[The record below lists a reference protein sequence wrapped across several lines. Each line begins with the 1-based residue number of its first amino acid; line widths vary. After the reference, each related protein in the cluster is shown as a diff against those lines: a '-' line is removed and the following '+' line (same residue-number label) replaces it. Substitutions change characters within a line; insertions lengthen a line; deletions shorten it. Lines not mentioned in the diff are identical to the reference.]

1 MRSRL
6 LCLSAVMFFGVC
18 RLVSSQEVPFR
29 DDLSG
34 SLESLRAFGWKIP
47 GAGVRSAGDSIEITA
62 SGGDRRQVLLDV
74 PVEVGKYYCGSVS
87 VRTENVLPRDNSD
100 RGATLFF
107 GFLDGKR
114 EWVNGGEFPR
124 GGMQTSDWQKVA
136 ISSTIAIPEQVRFIQ
151 VWLCVEG
158 QGKAWFRD
166 FEMDELKFET
176 KLDIDAAT
184 NPPTLHSPRPPMLS
198 VKDNL
203 RRRILLSQDPSFPP
217 ESTFEFMTDAEAF
230 TPPHALVPGVWHVCN
245 CWTHRRGDLP
255 TQAGTFTAAAL
266 PVGYAVKV
274 SKDFPNGVFAPRAE
288 LKVSFYPPL
297 AEGTK
302 VEVKIG
308 DAPVEM
314 LAQTPAS
321 MAFRAVR
328 DLAPGCY
335 QVKVVLDGKAS
346 ELLYVNKNPAAKIT
360 FRDDLVMLIDGKP
373 FFPVG
378 TYRDPSDELHTFTGI
393 KEAGFN
399 FTHSYFFEHAPRK
412 PEEARAYLRD
422 CVKNGVTAC
431 IGIPRKWMQ
440 NEQFDAIETFCG
452 EVYDEPG
459 LVTWYLADEPE
470 LWVNRFNFRN
480 TTEAVKRAGRGIP
493 RTLLMCTTNPKS
505 SINQFF
511 GAGLSDIYWHDPYPV
526 GRHPIVSM
534 VKALENSRLLASPE
548 QPLWAVIQ
556 AFDWRQ
562 EAVRNLPPEEV
573 EPKAGKIRCM
583 THLALAT
590 GVQGIVYYWL
600 PKDRY
605 DMRIHSPIQ
614 WAEVCSTT
622 QELNGLMPFLIG
634 RNEKLPVGTLP
645 EGVYYWLKRA
655 EDGRR
660 ALAIVNPEDKEVA
673 VQVAAP
679 GVSMTV
685 TLPPH
690 GVEVKIY

>member
-6 LCLSAVMFFGVC
+6 LCLSALMSFGVC
-18 RLVSSQEVPFR
+18 GWVRSQEVPFR

-47 GAGVRSAGDSIEITA
+47 GAGVRSAAGSLEITA
-62 SGGDRRQVLLDV
+62 SGGERRQVLLDV

-87 VRTENVLPRDNSD
+87 VRTENVLPRDNFD

-107 GFLDGKR
+107 GFLDGERK
-114 EWVNGGEFPR
+114 WVTGGEFPR

-158 QGKAWFRD
+158 QGRAWFRD
-166 FEMDELKFET
+166 FEMSELKLET
-176 KLDIDAAT
+176 LLSIDATA
-184 NPPTLHSPRPPMLS
+184 NPPTLHSPLPPMQG

-203 RRRILLSQDPSFPP
+203 RRRILLSQDSSFPP
-217 ESTFEFMTDAEAF
+217 SSTFEFMTNAEVF
-230 TPPHALVPGVWHVCN
+230 TPPHALVPGVWHARN

-255 TQAGTFTAAAL
+255 CRTDTFTVATL
-266 PVGYAVKV
+266 PAGYAVKV
-274 SKDFPNGVFAPRAE
+274 AKDFPNGVFAPRAE
-288 LKVSFYPPL
+288 LRIRFYPPL

-302 VEVKIG
+302 VEVTIG
-308 DAPVEM
+308 DEPVEV
-314 LAQTPAS
+314 LAQTPTA
-321 MAFRAVR
+321 MGFRPGR
-328 DLAPGCY
+328 DLAPGCH
-335 QVKVVLDGKAS
+335 QVKVVLDGKTT

-360 FRDDLVMLIDGKP
+360 FRDDLIMLIDDKP

-399 FTHSYFFEHAPRK
+399 LTHSYFFEAPRT
-412 PEEARAYLRD
+412 PGEARAYLRD
-422 CVKNGVTAC
+422 CVKNGVMAY

-440 NEQFDAIETFCG
+440 NEQFDAIEAFCG
-452 EVYDEPG
+452 EVYDESG

-470 LWVNRFNFRN
+470 MWLNRFNFRASA
-480 TTEAVKRAGRGIP
+480 EAVKSAGHGIP
-493 RTLLMCTTNPKS
+493 RTLLMCTSNPNS
-505 SINQFF
+505 ELNRFY
-511 GAGLSDIYWHDPYPV
+511 GAGLSDIYWHDSYPV
-526 GRHPIVSM
+526 GRHPVVSM
-534 VKALENSRLLASPE
+534 VKALENSRSLASPE

-556 AFDWRQ
+556 AFDWRDKK
-562 EAVRNLPPEEV
+562 VRELPPEEV

-590 GVQGIVYYWL
+590 GVQGVVFYWL

-614 WAEVCSTT
+614 WAEVCSTA
-622 QELNGLMPFLIG
+622 QELNALMPFLIG
-634 RNEKLPVGTLP
+634 RNEKLPAGTLP

-655 EDGRR
+655 DDGRR
-660 ALAIVNPEDKEVA
+660 ALAIVNPEDKQVEV
-673 VQVAAP
+673 QMAAP
-679 GVSMTV
+679 GVSLTA

-690 GVEVKIY
+690 GVKVKIY

>member
-6 LCLSAVMFFGVC
+6 SRLSMLLFWVFG
-18 RLVSSQEVPFR
+18 LVGLRAMPLR
-29 DDLSG
+29 DSLVG
-34 SLESLRAFGWKIP
+34 SLEVLR
-47 GAGVRSAGDSIEITA
+47 GAGWRIPDAGVVSAGDSVEITA
-62 SGGDRRQVLLDV
+62 TGGERRQILLDV
-74 PVEVGKYYCGSVS
+74 PVEVGKYYCGSVM
-87 VRTENVLPRDNSD
+87 VKAEGVLPRDNAD

-107 GFLDGKR
+107 GFLDSER

-124 GGMQTSDWQKVA
+124 GALQTTDWQKVA
-136 ISSTIAIPEQVRFIQ
+136 ITSTIAVPAQVRFIQ

-166 FEMDELKFET
+166 FEMMELELET
-176 KLDIDAAT
+176 QFSIDASA
-184 NPPTLHSPRPPMLS
+184 NPPTLHSSAPLMKGA
-198 VKDNL
+198 KDNL
-203 RRRILLSQDPSFPP
+203 RRRVLLSPDPSFPAS
-217 ESTFEFMTDAEAF
+217 STLEFMTGQEVF
-230 TPPHALVPGVWHVCN
+230 TPPHALVPGIWHVRN

-255 TQAGTFTAAAL
+255 VQGGTFTAAAL
-266 PVGYAVKV
+266 PAGYAVRV
-274 SKDFPNGVFAPRAE
+274 TRDFPNGVFAPRAE
-288 LKVSFYPPL
+288 LKVRFYPPL
-297 AEGTK
+297 AVGSL
-302 VEVKIG
+302 VEVTI
-308 DAPVEM
+308 DEAPVEVVSR
-314 LAQTPAS
+314 AAS
-321 MAFRAVR
+321 EMSFRPGS

-335 QVKVVLDGKAS
+335 RVKVVLDGKAT

-399 FTHSYFFEHAPRK
+399 FTHSYYFEHAPRQ

-431 IGIPRKWMQ
+431 IGIPRKHMQ
-440 NEQFDAIETFCG
+440 NERFDAIEAFCG

-470 LWVNRFNFRN
+470 LWINRFNFRDS
-480 TTEAVKRAGRGIP
+480 TAAVASAGRGIP

-505 SINQFF
+505 EINQFF

-526 GRHPIVSM
+526 GRHPIASM

-562 EAVRNLPPEEV
+562 KKVRELPPEDV

-590 GVQGIVYYWL
+590 GVQGIVFYWL

-605 DMRIHSPIQ
+605 DMRLHSPIQ

-622 QELNGLMPFLIG
+622 QELNGLMPFLVG
-634 RNEKLPVGTLP
+634 RSEKLPAGALP
-645 EGVYYWLKRA
+645 EGVYYWQKRA

-660 ALAIVNPEDKEVA
+660 ALAIVNPEAKA
-673 VQVAAP
+673 VVVELNIQGMPA
-679 GVSMTV
+679 SM

>member
-1 MRSRL
+1 MWSRL
-6 LCLSAVMFFGVC
+6 RRLSIVMVFSVC
-18 RLVSSQEVPFR
+18 GLVGSQEVPCR

-34 SLESLRAFGWKIP
+34 SLESLRALGWRIP
-47 GAGVRSAGDSIEITA
+47 EAGVRAAGDSVEITA
-62 SGGDRRQVLLDV
+62 TGGERKQMLLDV
-74 PVEVGKYYCGSVS
+74 PVEVGKYYCGSVT
-87 VRTENVLPRDNSD
+87 VRTENVLPRDNAD

-107 GFLDGKR
+107 GFLDGER
-114 EWVNGGEFPR
+114 QWVNGGEFPR

-136 ISSTIAIPEQVRFIQ
+136 VASTIAVPEQVRFIQ

-166 FEMDELKFET
+166 FEMMELKLET
-176 KLDIDAAT
+176 LLSIDASA
-184 NPPTLHSPRPPMLS
+184 NPPTLHSPLPLMKGA
-198 VKDNL
+198 KDNL
-203 RRRILLSQDPSFPP
+203 RRRVLLSQDPSFPP
-217 ESTFEFMTDAEAF
+217 TSTFEFMTSEEAF
-230 TPPHALVPGVWHVCN
+230 TPPHALVPGVWHVRN

-255 TQAGTFTAAAL
+255 VQTGAFTAAAL
-266 PVGYAVKV
+266 PAGYAVQV
-274 SKDFPNGVFAPRAE
+274 TRDFPNGVFAARAE
-288 LKVSFYPPL
+288 LKVRFYPPL
-297 AEGTK
+297 GDGAK
-302 VEVKIG
+302 VEAKIG
-308 DAPVEM
+308 DVPVEVLSQLPTM
-314 LAQTPAS
+314 MT
-321 MAFRAVR
+321 FRPSR

-335 QVKVVLDGKAS
+335 QVKVVLDGKAT
-346 ELLYVNKNPAAKIT
+346 ELFYVNKNPAAKIT
-360 FRDDLVMLIDGKP
+360 FRDDLMMMIDGKP

-378 TYRDPSDELHTFTGI
+378 TYRDPSDDLHTFAGI

-399 FTHSYFFEHAPRK
+399 FTHSYYFEHAPRK

-431 IGIPRKWMQ
+431 IGIPRKQMQ
-440 NEQFDAIETFCG
+440 NEQFDAIEEFCG

-470 LWVNRFNFRN
+470 LWINRFNFRDS
-480 TTEAVKRAGRGIP
+480 TAAVASAGRGIP

-505 SINQFF
+505 DINRFF

-526 GRHPIVSM
+526 GRHPIANM
-534 VKALENSRLLASPE
+534 VKALEDSRLLASPE

-562 EAVRNLPPEEV
+562 KKVRELPPEEV

-590 GVQGIVYYWL
+590 GVQGIVFYWL

-605 DMRIHSPIQ
+605 DMRLHSPIQ

-622 QELNGLMPFLIG
+622 QELNGLMPFLTG
-634 RNEKLPVGTLP
+634 RSEKLPDGTLP

-655 EDGRR
+655 DDGRR
-660 ALAIVNPEDKEVA
+660 ALAVVNPEEKAVIVEVNIQGLQA
-673 VQVAAP
+673 
-679 GVSMTV
+679 TV